1 MQHLDKSVI
10 FNQMFVFV
18 FTVLKCLPQAAVHSK
33 SVFGVVGTIKI
44 LQGGEMASD
53 NVLGGS
59 DDPLLST
66 GKLVV
71 RKPSLAIL
79 PPTRMASCYQWRA
92 SPQNMKG

>member
-1 MQHLDKSVI
+1 
-10 FNQMFVFV
+10 
-18 FTVLKCLPQAAVHSK
+18 
-33 SVFGVVGTIKI
+33 
-44 LQGGEMASD
+44 MASD
-53 NVLGGS
+53 NVLGSS

>member
-1 MQHLDKSVI
+1 MHVQQNWMQCSISAKVWKKSI
-10 FNQMFVFV
+10 N
-18 FTVLKCLPQAAVHSK
+18 TNKYLKLP
-33 SVFGVVGTIKI
+33 VFGVVGTIKI

-53 NVLGGS
+53 NVLGSS

>member
-1 MQHLDKSVI
+1 
-10 FNQMFVFV
+10 
-18 FTVLKCLPQAAVHSK
+18 
-33 SVFGVVGTIKI
+33 
-44 LQGGEMASD
+44 MASD
-53 NVLGGS
+53 NVLGSS

-92 SPQNMKG
+92 SPQNMKGQFARFESASKAEPAGKLQALSFSELRAVPMQEKPTFSEH